1 MKDDCVGEMLQNIQ
15 TLLVAD
21 CGISDWASVSALGR
35 LSQLKEL
42 RLTGNPVLQL
52 SSLTGRNE
60 CIARLAVIT
69 QLNGAAISAH
79 ERRDC
84 ELQYLYRV
92 QQRIADLGPA
102 GPAEA
107 ELHPRL
113 EELRALHGDMAIQP
127 RQAHVAADASL
138 GERLLALD
146 FVCRGTPCGPIQSKK
161 NACECKS
168 CGQSISKW

>member
-1 MKDDCVGEMLQNIQ
+1 MR
-15 TLLVAD
+15 TLLLAD

-35 LSQLKEL
+35 LAHLREL

-52 SSLTGRNE
+52 SSLSGRNE
-60 CIARLAVIT
+60 SIARLAKIT

-107 ELHPRL
+107 ALHPRL
-113 EELRALHGDMAIQP
+113 EELRALHGDMAVQL
-127 RQAHVAADASL
+127 RRGNTGTGATL
-138 GERLLALD
+138 GERLVALD
-146 FVCRGTPCGPIQSKK
+146 LVYTGMFMAFELAMSLYSRPLSSAVNIL
-161 NACECKS
+161 
-168 CGQSISKW
+168 